1 MKKEDDIDYT
11 SGIVLEK
18 RIGEYVNIGE
28 TIAYIHV
35 NKKDKIEEAIERV
48 KKAYKIEEE
57 RPDKYKDILN
67 II

>member
-18 RIGEYVNIGE
+18 KIGEYVNIGE

>member
-18 RIGEYVNIGE
+18 KIGEYVNIGE

-35 NKKDKIEEAIERV
+35 NKKDKIEEAIEQI

-57 RPDKYKDILN
+57 KPERYKDILN

>member
-1 MKKEDDIDYT
+1 MKKEDNIDYT

-18 RIGEYVNIGE
+18 KIGEYVNIGE

-35 NKKDKIEEAIERV
+35 NKKDKIEEAVEQI

-57 RPDKYKDILN
+57 RPERYKDILN